1 MESTFIVSFWELKS
15 KSEGFLSMCL
25 QIPALA
31 PWWVWA
37 LKGRISELTGQAELI
52 LGQLSSEEQVC
63 CGSLTR
69 AFRNWFVTTA

>member
-1 MESTFIVSFWELKS
+1 MESTFIVSFWELKF
-15 KSEGFLSMCL
+15 KSEGFLSTYL

-31 PWWVWA
+31 PLWVWA

-52 LGQLSSEEQVC
+52 LGQLSSKEEVC
-63 CGSLTR
+63 FGFPTR